1 MRRDSV
7 AYLRFDLEREIGYFI
22 LYIYFPL
29 NLVVGCSWV
38 AFWIVKT
45 DVPAR
50 VALGVTTVLSVTK
63 IGIDGKGKPQVGYS
77 TALDIYNIIC
87 FFYTFAALTEFAII
101 NFIPKF
107 IKRYKDRE
115 EEGKTESDSKSNVEE
130 TQKKEEDILQ
140 QIGDVKLNSEF
151 SQKSFSKQEKC
162 QFFTYINKNIQIFS
176 RHVLSVVPALPKVPD
191 LVMYE
196 ETQYVIDRMDEI
208 CRIVFP
214 LSYLIIQ
221 AGYWT
226 YYFYIAQDK

>member
-7 AYLRFDLEREIGYFI
+7 AFLRFDLEREIGYFM

-87 FFYTFAALTEFAII
+87 FFYTFAALTEFAVI

-115 EEGKTESDSKSNVEE
+115 EAQRKQEDGNGKVEE
-130 TQKKEEDILQ
+130 SEKGDILQ
-140 QIGDVKLNSEF
+140 QIGDIKLNSQFKNNQKQISSEQDKCRSF
-151 SQKSFSKQEKC
+151 SHFYQKMKSFP
-162 QFFTYINKNIQIFS
+162 S
-176 RHVLSVVPALPKVPD
+176 RIL
-191 LVMYE
+191 
-196 ETQYVIDRMDEI
+196 R
-208 CRIVFP
+208 
-214 LSYLIIQ
+214 
-221 AGYWT
+221 
-226 YYFYIAQDK
+226 